1 VRSCWNGYREAISH
15 LPKPRPNTIVLVF
28 VRTTMRLVTRCLVV
42 SLVAGSFVLHPADMP
57 AQSTPEA
64 GSLPPPI
71 ARRDGRHD
79 FDFSI
84 GRWRT
89 HITRRV
95 HPLSGSNEWADYDG
109 TSIVRTIWDRRA
121 SLGETEA
128 EGPAGHLEA
137 LSLRLYNPESH
148 QWSLRYASTGGTTS
162 TPTSLTVP
170 AIGEFKDGRGEF
182 YDTEPYNGRDILLR
196 NTWSDITPMSIRFEQ
211 AFSED
216 GGRTWE
222 TNWIAV
228 DTRIEGPESPVAQS
242 AAASRPAL
250 LPSGG
255 QHDFDFNL
263 GTWKIHV
270 ERLLHPL
277 ARSKTW
283 VTLEGTKVVR
293 KIWDGRAQIEEVEAD
308 GPNAH
313 LENMGL
319 MLYNPKSHQWSVSFA
334 NSSDGILEPPLFGK
348 FISGRGEFFD
358 TETYDGRA
366 IMVRIT
372 WSEFTPTTHHLEQS
386 FSEDGGRTWE
396 SNLKVTLTRAP
407 DGTR

>member
-1 VRSCWNGYREAISH
+1 
-15 LPKPRPNTIVLVF
+15 
-28 VRTTMRLVTRCLVV
+28 
-42 SLVAGSFVLHPADMP
+42 
-57 AQSTPEA
+57 
-64 GSLPPPI
+64 
-71 ARRDGRHD
+71 
-79 FDFSI
+79 
-84 GRWRT
+84 
-89 HITRRV
+89 
-95 HPLSGSNEWADYDG
+95 
-109 TSIVRTIWDRRA
+109 
-121 SLGETEA
+121 
-128 EGPAGHLEA
+128 
-137 LSLRLYNPESH
+137 
-148 QWSLRYASTGGTTS
+148 
-162 TPTSLTVP
+162 
-170 AIGEFKDGRGEF
+170 
-182 YDTEPYNGRDILLR
+182 
-196 NTWSDITPMSIRFEQ
+196 MSIRFEQ

-242 AAASRPAL
+242 ATASRPAL

-334 NSSDGILEPPLFGK
+334 NSSDGILQPPLFGK